1 MKTIEQ
7 QLESLCRRLK
17 ELEDTIEYLTK
28 DMPACESCGGL
39 DISEEAQQITDDP
52 ICERCVDQRSG
63 R

>member
-17 ELEDTIEYLTK
+17 ELEDTIEYLIK

>member
-39 DISEEAQQITDDP
+39 DISEEAQQITDVP
-52 ICERCVDQRSG
+52 TCQSCVDRRSG